1 MKQEIKIL
9 MATYSAYNVFSD
21 KPWLA
26 RAMWVGLALFVLK
39 FMPES
44 AKYFVMV
51 VLTWNIID
59 ALMNVSKNEGDDQ
72 CTSIV
77 SILKNALTGKKVPE
91 ESLHEKDSMSNS
103 SQQLT
108 EESTPQQDSMSTQQ
122 STDAQ

>member
-1 MKQEIKIL
+1 MKQELKIL
-9 MATYSAYNVFSD
+9 FATYSAYNAFSD

-26 RAMWVGLALFVLK
+26 RALWIGLALVVLK
-39 FMPES
+39 FMPDS

-59 ALMNVSKNEGDDQ
+59 ALMNVSKNEGDNQ

-91 ESLHEKDSMSNS
+91 ESLTEKDLMSNS
-103 SQQLT
+103 SQQPT
-108 EESTPQQDSMSTQQ
+108 EESTPHPDLMSTPP

>member
-1 MKQEIKIL
+1 MKQELKIL
-9 MATYSAYNVFSD
+9 FATYSAYNAFSD
-21 KPWLA
+21 KPWIA
-26 RAMWVGLALFVLK
+26 RALWIGLALIVLK
-39 FMPES
+39 FMPDS

-51 VLTWNIID
+51 VLTWNVID

-91 ESLHEKDSMSNS
+91 ESLVEKDLTSSS
-103 SQQLT
+103 SQPQMEELT
-108 EESTPQQDSMSTQQ
+108 PPPDLTSTLQ